1 MIIGPLKKEQVWSEN
16 WECKWKGEKETVGR
30 WLIIFSAGWLFL
42 ALADFFSDGWFFQRW
57 LITFSAGWLF
67 LALADGHFLGAFL
80 SPGSAWRGNVAI
92 GVSNIHMHTS
102 LFLTHQYLHGN
113 HRLFKKLIVV
123 VFNNCV
129 WSTKHCLD
137 LMWRRFDWELASKTW
152 HCYCTWMWLYLGK
165 KLSMFYIWTTK
176 QKEKFSG
183 NKKSAPPFLFLPI
196 PFFVLGVFNIR
207 PHISWASFQYFTT
220 YLQN

>member
-1 MIIGPLKKEQVWSEN
+1 MERRKRNSWALADYFQ
-16 WECKWKGEKETVGR
+16 R
-30 WLIIFSAGWLFL
+30 WLIIFSA
-42 ALADFFSDGWFFQRW
+42 GWFFQRW

-80 SPGSAWRGNVAI
+80 SPGSAWQGNVAI

-152 HCYCTWMWLYLGK
+152 HCYCTWMWLYLGRNCPCFISGPQSK
-165 KLSMFYIWTTK
+165 RKSSVETK
-176 QKEKFSG
+176 RALLLFFSC
-183 NKKSAPPFLFLPI
+183 PFHSLFWGYSIFDHIFPEL
-196 PFFVLGVFNIR
+196 VFNIL
-207 PHISWASFQYFTT
+207 PHT
-220 YLQN
+220 YKTRS